1 MRLFFLFI
9 LLLRILE
16 DVMANGKLSAM
27 VLKDINKLEK
37 NLAKECAPKINKL
50 FKESLNFAMVDWYN
64 DYDPKRYNR
73 TYNFM
78 KVLNTAQTT
87 GSGTTITMR
96 VDSSAMSDYQGFD
109 EPPYRGYEKMSLNAG
124 IAFDFFFRDG
134 EHGHGNWMMHRSIPP
149 FMTVDR
155 DVDDGF
161 GNRVQD
167 IISATMGSLLTK
179 K

>member
-1 MRLFFLFI
+1 
-9 LLLRILE
+9 
-16 DVMANGKLSAM
+16 MANGKLSAM

-50 FKESLNFAMVDWYN
+50 FKESLNFAMVNWYN
-64 DYDPKRYNR
+64 DYDPKKYNR

-109 EPPYRGYEKMSLNAG
+109 EPPYRGYEKEPLPASL
-124 IAFDFFFRDG
+124 AFDFFY
-134 EHGHGNWMMHRSIPP
+134 EW
-149 FMTVDR
+149 
-155 DVDDGF
+155 
-161 GNRVQD
+161 
-167 IISATMGSLLTK
+167 
-179 K
+179 

>member
-1 MRLFFLFI
+1 
-9 LLLRILE
+9 
-16 DVMANGKLSAM
+16 MANGKLSAM

-50 FKESLNFAMVDWYN
+50 FKKSLNFAMANWYN
-64 DYDPKRYNR
+64 DYDPKKYNR

-78 KVLNTAQTT
+78 KVLNTAKTT
-87 GSGTTITMR
+87 GSGTTITMQA
-96 VDSSAMSDYQGFD
+96 DSSSMSDYQGFD
-109 EPPYRGYEKMSLNAG
+109 EPPYKGYEKEPLAASL
-124 IAFDFFFRDG
+124 AFDFFFMNG
-134 EHGHGNWMMHRSIPP
+134 EHGHGNWMMHKSIPP

-167 IISATMGSLLTK
+167 IISATMGNLLTK